1 MFHIRNWPKQ
11 LILSNLYDGNSLKV
25 VKNFQCD
32 PPTLIAFKKMS
43 IIASIF
49 DINIRKFDTKKT

>member
-1 MFHIRNWPKQ
+1 MFYIRNWPKQ
-11 LILSNLYDGNSLKV
+11 LILSNLYNGNSLKV
-25 VKNFQCD
+25 VKNFQYD

-43 IIASIF
+43 IIANLF

>member
-25 VKNFQCD
+25 VKNFQYD
-32 PPTLIAFKKMS
+32 PSTLIAFKKMS
-43 IIASIF
+43 IIANLF
-49 DINIRKFDTKKT
+49 DINIRKFDTKET

>member
-11 LILSNLYDGNSLKV
+11 LILSNLYNGNSLKV
-25 VKNFQCD
+25 VKNF
-32 PPTLIAFKKMS
+32 PSTLIAFKKMS
-43 IIASIF
+43 IIANLF